1 MQFPSI
7 HFRLI
12 ASSDINYFEVRRC
25 FGSIVGRGIKVKFVT
40 KAFRFKNHDYR
51 ATISLGFEN

>member
-1 MQFPSI
+1 MFWK
-7 HFRLI
+7 
-12 ASSDINYFEVRRC
+12 YRRE
-25 FGSIVGRGIKVKFVT
+25 GVKVKFVT